1 MELSNFLLFTSEQG
15 NLLVRFLIA
24 HLLSDFVFQT
34 AGMVKNKRWL
44 SPQMFLHVAVVFVA
58 TGLLSNYWIPALVI
72 AVLHYGIDGSKILL
86 QKRFPQHTLRFF
98 LLDQLVHV
106 VVILVV
112 WSQVFNLWTSLSRAL
127 LLPIDN
133 YKFSL
138 LLLSYLLITSPIGF
152 VIKFATLNMAQFQ
165 DHNEETKPVNM
176 ENGGKLIGIFERI
189 IILTFVLLSQYGA
202 IGFLITGKSIIRFAD
217 KNSNLKSE
225 YVLVGTM
232 MSYALA
238 ILIGLGAKWLLEI

>member
-15 NLLVRFLIA
+15 NLLVKFLIA
-24 HLLSDFVFQT
+24 HLLADFVFQT
-34 AGMVKNKRWL
+34 AGMVKNKRWF
-44 SPQMFLHVAVVFVA
+44 SVHMFMHVGVVFLA
-58 TGLLSNYWIPALVI
+58 TGLLSNYWLPSLVI
-72 AVLHYGIDGSKILL
+72 AVIHYGIDGSKMLL
-86 QKRFPQHTLRFF
+86 QKRFSEHTLRFF
-98 LLDQLVHV
+98 LLDQLAHV
-106 VVILVV
+106 SVILVV
-112 WSQVFNLWTSLSRAL
+112 WAQVFHIWNSVNHAM
-127 LLPIDN
+127 LLPISN

-138 LLLSYLLITSPIGF
+138 LLLSYLLITSPLGF
-152 VIKFATLNMAQFQ
+152 VIKFATINIAQFQ
-165 DHNEETKPVNM
+165 NSNEDTKPVNI

-238 ILIGLGAKWLLEI
+238 ILVGLGAKWLLEI